1 MVLLSY
7 LKQTFLNKII
17 FFLFVAAVTIL
28 PLLFVPWIR
37 LEFELPKAAVFR
49 GLVAVIWGLLV
60 VKILIEK
67 RIGALGVPG
76 RLGKAFWVS
85 VVALIVCGAIA
96 CALSWA
102 PWVSFFGS
110 YLRQQ
115 GFLQFLFYILFFLA
129 GVLFFERRDL
139 GRISRFIGLG
149 AVLVCVIAVMQRLF
163 GGIDYRIFG
172 TMGHPNFL
180 GSYLVIAIPFL
191 VGNCV
196 LGGKKA
202 RFFWI
207 AGLGLAVVTL
217 FLTFSRAAILGLFVE
232 FVLMILIFWKVK
244 IWKKIAMILIGIL
257 AFSGIF
263 VGAFFAGDGG
273 AFSRLSGKGEGGV
286 AISTRLTIWPWAVG
300 MVLEKPVFGYG
311 QEMFEELF
319 ERKAPESFWELEKGA
334 FGGGATDSETQ
345 ATDSS
350 PQTRT
355 GSGLRL
361 AADRAHNEILDVA
374 AGIGIAGLLAYLCV
388 FLCVSCVAWRGR
400 RNIIVSSCFVSL
412 VALFATNMFGFST
425 TVHYVLWWMIVA
437 MVVISGGEKEVFELG
452 FLKSL
457 KKRIFVKMVTGGIIV
472 LTVLACGWAIFNFSF
487 RSLMADYKY
496 MQAANEV
503 FAWKHLDA
511 SDDFKKVL
519 KANPYEVFYAISA
532 AEHALLAYEDV
543 PENEKSLILGNAR
556 FFINYAKGLA
566 GADWTKVVE
575 LEEKCEEIFK

>member
-1 MVLLSY
+1 MLSLSR

-37 LEFELPKAAVFR
+37 LEFELPKAAVFKV
-49 GLVAVIWGLLV
+49 LVAAIWVVLV
-60 VKILIEK
+60 VKILVEK
-67 RIGALGVPG
+67 RAGILSIKERVGKVFWTGVT
-76 RLGKAFWVS
+76 
-85 VVALIVCGAIA
+85 ALIVCGALA
-96 CALSWA
+96 AALSWA

-129 GVLFFERRDL
+129 GVLFFEKKDL
-139 GRISRFIGLG
+139 ARLARYIGLG
-149 AVLVCVIAVMQRLF
+149 AVLVCFVAMAQRLF

-191 VGNCV
+191 VGNA
-196 LGGKKA
+196 LIGEGKRA
-202 RFFWI
+202 RFFWMT
-207 AGLGLAVVTL
+207 AVMLALITL

-232 FVLMILIFWKVK
+232 FVLMILIFWRVE
-244 IWKKIAMILIGIL
+244 IWKKITMILIGIL

-263 VGAFFAGDGG
+263 VGAFFAGEGE

-286 AISTRLTIWPWAVG
+286 AISTRLAIWPWTV
-300 MVLEKPVFGYG
+300 EQIFERPVFGYG

-319 ERKAPESFWELEKGA
+319 NRKAPDEFFELEN
-334 FGGGATDSETQ
+334 GGL
-345 ATDSS
+345 SS
-350 PQTRT
+350 
-355 GSGLRL
+355 GKL

-374 AGIGIAGLLAYLCV
+374 AGIGIIGLLAYLCV
-388 FLCVSCVAWRGR
+388 FFCVLLVAWRGR
-400 RNIIVSSCFVSL
+400 KNIIVSAGFVSL

-425 TVHYVLWWMIVA
+425 TVHYVLWWMIAA
-437 MVVISGGEKEVFELG
+437 MVVISGGEKEIFELG
-452 FLKSL
+452 FLK
-457 KKRIFVKMVTGGIIV
+457 KGIWVKMVACGVVV
-472 LTVLACGWAIFNFSF
+472 LTISACGWVIFNFSF
-487 RSLMADYKY
+487 RPIWADYKY

-503 FAWKHLDA
+503 FAWKHLEA
-511 SDDFKKVL
+511 SNDFKEVL

-543 PENEKSLILGNAR
+543 HENEKSLILGNAG

-566 GADWTKVVE
+566 GASFTKVVE
-575 LEEKCEEIFK
+575 LEEKYEEIFK